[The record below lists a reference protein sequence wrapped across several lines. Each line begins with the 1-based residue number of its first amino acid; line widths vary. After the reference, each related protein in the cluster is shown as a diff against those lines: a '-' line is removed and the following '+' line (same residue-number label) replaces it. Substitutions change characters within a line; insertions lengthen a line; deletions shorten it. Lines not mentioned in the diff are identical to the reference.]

1 VNVAA
6 GTYTAPG
13 RAMNVSA
20 PRLQQV
26 APSATPILSLSPNAI
41 ISIVFVACVGV
52 GSLMAINPKAAVAAL
67 VALCYLPLVLINLPL
82 GIALW
87 IPTTF
92 LTGLSGFDS
101 ASHAAGLVIAFAW
114 FGTLRN
120 KAREQQVAIP
130 TKLLTVVMLLVI
142 WLALS
147 MIWAEKPA
155 SSFTALQP
163 WAACA
168 LMFVVLMTLDLTR
181 AQIRMLI
188 LAFIIGVTVSVLI
201 GLVGGVKVPT
211 DTSALVDDGRLR
223 GGLDDPNYLAAGIV
237 PSLALAAGLFSGIR
251 SALGRFALAAA
262 CIALVIGL
270 GATESRGGLIAAFV
284 AILTGVI
291 IAKRGRVFVV
301 AFLVIIIGVGC
312 VWFASDPAAYKR
324 VTHTADKGNGRSSL
338 WIVGGR
344 IWKDH
349 PIIGVGLDNYRAYA
363 PRYVGS
369 AGLLTFVDFI
379 AERPH
384 VVHNVYLQTMVEV
397 GLVGLALFL
406 TILITSLA
414 QAMRAARRFER
425 RGDHE
430 ASALSRSVFVALL
443 SALIASFFLSNGS
456 GFQIWTLLSFGP
468 ILWRYAERTKEADPV
483 PAAAPAPLPFSRP
496 EPALQA

>member
-1 VNVAA
+1 MSVAG
-6 GTYTAPG
+6 GTYTGPG
-13 RAMNVSA
+13 RAMNVSV
-20 PRLQQV
+20 PRLQPP
-26 APSATPILSLSPNAI
+26 APAATQMLSLSPNAI
-41 ISIVFVACVGV
+41 VAVVFLACVGV
-52 GSLMAINPKAAVAAL
+52 GSLMAVNPKLAVGAL
-67 VALCYLPLVLINLPL
+67 VALCYLPLVLLNLPL
-82 GIALW
+82 GIAVW
-87 IPTTF
+87 IPSTF
-92 LTGLSGFDS
+92 LTGIPGLDS
-101 ASHAAGLVIAFAW
+101 ASHAAGLLIAFAW

-120 KAREQQVAIP
+120 RAREHQVAIP
-130 TKLLTVVMLLVI
+130 RKLLLVVALLLV
-142 WLALS
+142 WLAMS

-181 AQIRMLI
+181 AQIRMLV
-188 LAFIIGVTVSVLI
+188 LAFIIGVTFSVLL
-201 GLVGGVKVPT
+201 GLIGGVKVPT
-211 DTSALVDDGRLR
+211 DTSALRDDGRLR

-237 PSLALAAGLFSGIR
+237 PSIALAAGLFSGVR
-251 SALGRFALAAA
+251 SALGRFGLAAS
-262 CIALVIGL
+262 CIVLVIGL

-284 AILTGVI
+284 AILTAVV
-291 IAKRGRVFVV
+291 IAKRGRALVM
-301 AFLVIIIGVGC
+301 AFIVIIIGVGC

-349 PIIGVGLDNYRAYA
+349 PIVGVGLDNYRVYA
-363 PRYVGS
+363 PRYVDGP
-369 AGLLTFVDFI
+369 GLLTFVNFI

-397 GLVGLALFL
+397 GLVGLGLFL

-414 QAMRAARRFER
+414 AAMRAARRFER

-456 GFQIWTLLSFGP
+456 GFQIWTLLAFGP
-468 ILWRYAERTKEADPV
+468 MLWRYAERTKDVEMA
-483 PAAAPAPLPFSRP
+483 PAAELAPLPVIRR